1 MPDKPTETTGPLSA
15 SDGSIKIGD
24 IQISTLRGHDRIAIE
39 RSGGEGG
46 WFSLREFHD
55 MVQEFVSER
64 L

>member
-1 MPDKPTETTGPLSA
+1 MNEDHPQTTSPISA
-15 SDGSIKIGD
+15 SDGSLKIGNLR
-24 IQISTLRGHDRIAIE
+24 ISTLRGLDQIAIE

>member
-1 MPDKPTETTGPLSA
+1 MASDKAPATGPLSV
-15 SDGSIKIGD
+15 SDGSIKIGN
-24 IQISTLRGHDRIAIE
+24 IQISTLRGLDQIAIE

>member
-1 MPDKPTETTGPLSA
+1 MTQATGPLSA

-24 IQISTLRGHDRIAIE
+24 VTISTLRGLDQIAIE
-39 RSGGEGG
+39 RSGGECG

-55 MVQEFVSER
+55 MVQMFVSDR